1 MTKGKDDKVPPK
13 PPKPIITKSHIQDKT
28 VVEEI
33 NHGFTVVENKLM
45 NYFDRLDKKVEKM
58 LFYLCGF
65 IAVVFLSSVVYFLI
79 RI

>member
-1 MTKGKDDKVPPK
+1 MTKIKDDKPSHK
-13 PPKPIITKSHIQDKT
+13 TPKPIIAKSPIPDKT
-28 VVEEI
+28 TIEAI
-33 NHGFTVVENKLM
+33 NLGFNQIENKLM

-65 IAVVFLSSVVYFLI
+65 ISVVFLSSVVYFLI